1 MSLKHQLEQDL
12 LDSMR
17 SKNEIGRNTLRMVIS
32 SVKMFEIERSAE
44 IDDSSVLGIIQK
56 EIKTRRDSL
65 VEFEKGKRNDLVETT
80 KKEVAILET
89 YLPMQLSDIE
99 IEHLVK
105 KIVEETS
112 ASTPSDIGKVMKG
125 VLPLLAGKASS
136 DRVSIIV
143 RKVLSSK

>member
-65 VEFEKGKRNDLVETT
+65 VEFEKGKRNDLIETT
-80 KKEVAILET
+80 SKEITILEK
-89 YLPMQLSDIE
+89 YLPRQLSDIE
-99 IEHLVK
+99 IEQLVQ
-105 KIVEETS
+105 KIVEETG
-112 ASTPSDIGKVMKG
+112 ATTPADIGKVMKG
-125 VLPLLAGKASS
+125 VLPLLAGKAPS
-136 DRVSIIV
+136 DKVSLIV